1 MVARDDGRR
10 NAHGIPD
17 KMRPAAIVTT
27 VRRAGTQL
35 GGGYGAVVVDRN
47 GLRQPLQRLV
57 VGLTR
62 AGLSIRGSQEMLVRH
77 RRTDSVQRVLVF
89 PVSLDGADYIVSTRP
104 GAPWVKSLHPG
115 TPAELRVGRRRR
127 SVRAVPVQDA
137 DTTRFLRAY
146 YAQVP
151 SVLVREPPTA
161 REPVVFRL
169 DPVQPD
175 F

>member
-1 MVARDDGRR
+1 M
-10 NAHGIPD
+10 
-17 KMRPAAIVTT
+17 
-27 VRRAGTQL
+27 
-35 GGGYGAVVVDRN
+35 
-47 GLRQPLQRLV
+47 
-57 VGLTR
+57 
-62 AGLSIRGSQEMLVRH
+62 
-77 RRTDSVQRVLVF
+77 QRVLVF
-89 PVSLDGADYIVSTRP
+89 PVSVDGADYIVSTRP

-137 DTTRFLRAY
+137 DTTKFLRAY